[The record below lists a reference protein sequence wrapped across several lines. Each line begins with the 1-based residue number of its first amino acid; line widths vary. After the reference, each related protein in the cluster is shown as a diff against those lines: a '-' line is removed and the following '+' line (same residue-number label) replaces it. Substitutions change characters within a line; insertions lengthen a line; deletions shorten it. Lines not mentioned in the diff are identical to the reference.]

1 MDSVRLVIDL
11 LFFISLYDWV
21 MTHDKELAFEKL
33 ISGETRVLVIN
44 PLNTY
49 WSFFL
54 TAEAAARAAEKS
66 SNVTWINL
74 ACRQGRKFEIN
85 VDNNLPHW
93 RYQDTSKNLKVV
105 FDSLGIKSDTSYTKL
120 SMLHQ
125 APNFRTM
132 QELRDFKSGNINVGA
147 FIFSGIASAKKSTAF
162 SLQEAKPYINH
173 YFRYAFSSIVRL
185 RKKIL
190 EVNPELILTT
200 NDRLIG
206 SSVAL
211 ALATELGIT
220 SRVIYWGSTSNKIQD
235 YVQSLYDSDEWQSQV
250 MNLWLDNPPSS
261 YEVDLLTEEINKLGS
276 APNEDSRK
284 YLNFQKKGK
293 TIEMSSKT
301 AIFFAQSEHEH
312 SPNFIVRDQRRFQT
326 QYDAFLALQE
336 VTKRFGWTLFLKYH
350 PMRYNSDKRQQLA
363 NPSLDWDSIQKMDH
377 VIEIPADSDI
387 DTYRLIEDSALN
399 IVWSSTVGLE
409 SIARQRPTL
418 VLGNPHWLN
427 RNWAI
432 HAWSQNELQ
441 NFFSANFKPV
451 TNNWLLPWFWFL
463 SNFGSQ
469 TRYFRL
475 VDTTF
480 NFEGKSLV
488 NERWVYSCA
497 VRGARLIKKL
507 VSASKD

>member
-1 MDSVRLVIDL
+1 MIQ
-11 LFFISLYDWV
+11 Y
-21 MTHDKELAFEKL
+21 KELEFEKL
-33 ISGETRVLVIN
+33 ISSETRVLVIN

-49 WSFFL
+49 WSYFL

-85 VDNNLPHW
+85 VGDNLPLW
-93 RYQDTSKNLKVV
+93 RFQDSAKNLKVV
-105 FDSLGIKSDTSYTKL
+105 FDSLGIKSDASYTKP
-120 SMLHQ
+120 SRSHQ
-125 APNFRTM
+125 IPNFGTM
-132 QELRDFKSGNINVGA
+132 QELREFKLGNINVGA
-147 FIFSGIASAKKSTAF
+147 LIFSGIASAKKSTAF
-162 SLQEAKPYINH
+162 SLREANPYINH
-173 YFRYAFSSIVRL
+173 YFRYASSSIERL
-185 RKKIL
+185 RKKII

-211 ALATELGIT
+211 ALASELGIT

-250 MNLWLDNPPSS
+250 MNLWSKNPPSGH
-261 YEVDLLTEEINKLGS
+261 EVDLVTEEIKKLGS
-276 APNEDSRK
+276 TPNEDSRA
-284 YLNFQKKGK
+284 YLNFQKQGK
-293 TIEMSSKT
+293 TIEMSSNT

-336 VTKRFGWTLFLKYH
+336 VTKRCGWTLVLKYH
-350 PMRYNSDKRQQLA
+350 PIRHNSDKRQRLA
-363 NPSLDWDSIQKMDH
+363 KPSLDWDRIEKMEH

-432 HAWSQNELQ
+432 HAWSQKDLQ
-441 NFFSANFKPV
+441 DFFSANFKPV

-463 SNFGSQ
+463 RNYGSQ
-469 TRYFRL
+469 ARYFRL
-475 VDTTF
+475 VNATF
-480 NFEGKSLV
+480 NFEGKFLV
-488 NERWVYSCA
+488 NERWISSYA
-497 VRGARLIKKL
+497 VRVVRLIKKL
-507 VSASKD
+507 GRRSKD